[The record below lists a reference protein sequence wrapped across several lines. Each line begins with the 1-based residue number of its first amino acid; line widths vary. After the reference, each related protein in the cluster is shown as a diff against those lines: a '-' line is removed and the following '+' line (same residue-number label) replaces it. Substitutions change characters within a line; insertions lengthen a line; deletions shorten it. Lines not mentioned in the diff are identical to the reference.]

1 MSFEKTL
8 SDTDLRALTVA
19 ASALVA
25 DSCMSAEVLTDEEYA
40 AAKALSARLE
50 AETNLRSEAAKDS
63 VPLVGVA
70 LGSIWV
76 EAEVDGLPGCTWPVD
91 EEGNTC
97 SYGYDGPAWAPS
109 GERVKVLAQGLDDA
123 ACRWVLRGVEDNFG
137 HPAFAALVR
146 RRCAHLMAG
155 GTIESYVEGT

>member
-8 SDTDLRALTVA
+8 NDNDLYAVWAAMCAMTQDIHAPQDTMTEEQTEAADALWT
-19 ASALVA
+19 
-25 DSCMSAEVLTDEEYA
+25 
-40 AAKALSARLE
+40 RLDTE
-50 AETNLRSEAAKDS
+50 INLRHEATKDS
-63 VPLVGVA
+63 VPLMGVA

-91 EEGNTC
+91 EDGNTC

-109 GERVKVLAQGLDDA
+109 GERVKVLAQGLDDVT
-123 ACRWVLRGVEDNFG
+123 CRWVLCGADDSFG

-155 GTIESYVEGT
+155 GTIESYVEST

>member
-8 SDTDLRALTVA
+8 NDTDLRILTAAMYSLTADSESLGAVLLPENHPAALT
-19 ASALVA
+19 
-25 DSCMSAEVLTDEEYA
+25 
-40 AAKALSARLE
+40 LSGRLE
-50 AETNLRSEAAKDS
+50 AESNLRSEATKDS

-109 GERVKVLAQGLDDA
+109 GERVKVLAQGLDDDT
-123 ACRWVLRGVEDNFG
+123 CRWVLRGVEDNFG
-137 HPAFAALVR
+137 HPSFSALIR

-155 GTIESYVEGT
+155 GSIESYVEAT

>member
-8 SDTDLRALTVA
+8 NDTDLRALSVGMT
-19 ASALVA
+19 ALVA
-25 DSCMSAEVLTDEEYA
+25 DSRLSTETLTDEEYLS
-40 AAKALSARLE
+40 AKSLSARLE
-50 AETNLRSEAAKDS
+50 AESNLRSEATKDS

-109 GERVKVLAQGLDDA
+109 GERVKVLAQGLDDDT
-123 ACRWVLRGVEDNFG
+123 CRWVLRGVEDNFG
-137 HPAFAALVR
+137 HPSFSALIR

-155 GTIESYVEGT
+155 GSIESYTEAT